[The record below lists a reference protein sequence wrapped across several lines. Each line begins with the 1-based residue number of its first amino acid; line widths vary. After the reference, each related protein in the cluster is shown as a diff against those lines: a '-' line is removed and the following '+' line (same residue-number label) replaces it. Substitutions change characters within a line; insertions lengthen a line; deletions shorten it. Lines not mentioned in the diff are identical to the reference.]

1 MADST
6 DSSADGIV
14 NILCIVLTVFA
25 LVGLALTFLA
35 YQATSLS

>member
-1 MADST
+1 MANPTEAAT
-6 DSSADGIV
+6 DGVA
-14 NILCIVLTVFA
+14 NILSIVLMIFA

>member
-1 MADST
+1 MPSPTEAAT
-6 DSSADGIV
+6 DGVA
-14 NILCIVLTVFA
+14 NILSIVLLISA